1 MSEVSKQRLAID
13 FDEIERHLKQSQP
26 SPARDPMAELAH
38 VVGQEDPFRALLAT
52 PAPGRPS
59 AGGGENGFEAFQDEI
74 AGRPPAPPASRSD
87 AGPDLYGPLAG
98 EDADQYEDDAI
109 PYAAEPRRSR
119 KGLVA
124 VGAVLGVA
132 VIGVAGAMAFRG
144 TGGSMGGEPPVI
156 QADRSPSKVQPPN
169 PGGVEIANQDRQI
182 LERGG
187 DKQTKVVNREEQPV
201 DVRQATRVASAGG
214 DLIPVGLS
222 NPSSTSS
229 MGPHT
234 AAAAIGIEPKK
245 VRTVSV
251 RPDGTIGAPDSGAH
265 SASPSAV
272 LAAMAAGGPIPTS
285 STAAP
290 TPRVRPGS
298 QATATP
304 AASEAPRATTGAAES
319 ATTTAA
325 VKPAMRPQQVASA
338 TPLTAVAALA
348 EPASPPA
355 ASPGGA
361 FSVQLT
367 TSGSEAEGRTAFK
380 ALQQKF
386 AGELGS
392 RSPVIRKH
400 EADGRTV
407 YRVRVGP
414 MSKDEANGLC
424 SRLKTAG
431 GACFVA
437 GG

>member
-26 SPARDPMAELAH
+26 APARDPLAELAH
-38 VVGQEDPFRALLAT
+38 VVGQEDPFRALLAD

-59 AGGGENGFEAFQDEI
+59 AGGEDGGFHAFRDGI
-74 AGRPPAPPASRSD
+74 SARSTAARPD
-87 AGPDLYGPLAG
+87 AGSDLYAPLA
-98 EDADQYEDDAI
+98 EESAEEYDDESV

-144 TGGSMGGEPPVI
+144 AGGSIGGEPPVI

-214 DLIPVGLS
+214 DLIPAGLS

-251 RPDGTIGAPDSGAH
+251 RPDGTIGASDSGAR

-272 LAAMAAGGPIPTS
+272 LAAMAAGGPIATS

-290 TPRVRPGS
+290 TSRVRPGS

-319 ATTTAA
+319 ATTSA
-325 VKPAMRPQQVASA
+325 VKPLTRPQQVASA

-348 EPASPPA
+348 EPSSPPPA
-355 ASPGGA
+355 ASAGGA

-367 TSGSEAEGRTAFK
+367 TSGSEGEGRTAFK
-380 ALQQKF
+380 ALQQRF

-400 EADGRTV
+400 EADGKTV

>member
-13 FDEIERHLKQSQP
+13 LDEIERHLKQSSP
-26 SPARDPMAELAH
+26 APARDPLSELAH
-38 VVGQEDPFRALLAT
+38 IVGQEDPFRALLAD

-59 AGGGENGFEAFQDEI
+59 AGGDEAPSGYDSFRD
-74 AGRPPAPPASRSD
+74 GMRSPGTLAAHPD
-87 AGPDLYGPLAG
+87 AGSDLYDPLIVEG
-98 EDADQYEDDAI
+98 ADEYDDEAAS
-109 PYAAEPRRSR
+109 YAAEPRRSR

-144 TGGSMGGEPPVI
+144 AGGSIGGEPPII
-156 QADRSPSKVQPPN
+156 QADRSPLKVQPPN
-169 PGGVEIANQDRQI
+169 PGGVEIANQDRQV
-182 LERGG
+182 LEHDG
-187 DKQTKVVNREEQPV
+187 DRQTKVVSREEQPV
-201 DVRQATRVASAGG
+201 DVRQAPRVASAGG
-214 DLIPVGLS
+214 DLIPAGLAH
-222 NPSSTSS
+222 PSSTSS

-251 RPDGTIGAPDSGAH
+251 RPDGTIGAPDGAAR
-265 SASPSAV
+265 SAPPSAI
-272 LAAMAAGGPIPTS
+272 LATMAAGGPMTTS
-285 STAAP
+285 ATVAP
-290 TPRVRPGS
+290 TPRVRPGA
-298 QATATP
+298 QPTATP

-319 ATTTAA
+319 ATTSA
-325 VKPAMRPQQVASA
+325 VKPTMRPQQVDSA

-348 EPASPPA
+348 EPVSPPA
-355 ASPGGA
+355 ASTGGA

-367 TSGSEAEGRTAFK
+367 TSGSEGEGRTAFK

-400 EADGRTV
+400 EADGKTV

-414 MSKDEANGLC
+414 MSKDEANSLC